1 MIASTHRGIIGL
13 AVVAT
18 MVIPL
23 GGCSAPG
30 TTASPPTRPGLVV
43 VGTVLSIDGDLGSTT
58 GFELL
63 SDGGERLT
71 FEPAEGATFHDGP
84 ISHLRDHLVSGV
96 PVRVEYTVGP
106 GDSLIATY
114 VEDADHGR

>member
-1 MIASTHRGIIGL
+1 MIAGSRRSIVGL

-23 GGCSAPG
+23 GGCSTSGPI
-30 TTASPPTRPGLVV
+30 ASPTSGPGLVV
-43 VGTVLSIDGDLGSTT
+43 VGTVVSIDGDLGSTA

-71 FEPAEGATFHDGP
+71 FEPAEDATFHDGP
-84 ISHLRDHLVSGV
+84 ISHLRDHLVSGI